1 MTATVNNYKEML
13 KEIYMTNLKYYA
25 FGKFPADKAE
35 DLIQKTIEY
44 FLNKYETYKENNY
57 KQLEGNLIL
66 KIQNL
71 HKDNIRKDNASS
83 LIGEVIFVG
92 GANDLQVGDK
102 ISIRELKK
110 INRIL
115 ENDNLT
121 LVKYR
126 SVSSNVSFN
135 DEIDQ
140 GSIDTSVNLNIND
153 REKQIKLNQ
162 AYDLVNKLDDK
173 CKNLIKYQVINEKKY
188 KEIAEHFNMKIGTV
202 MSSLSRCWD
211 KIKELKNE

>member
-1 MTATVNNYKEML
+1 MKNDKE
-13 KEIYMTNLKYYA
+13 
-25 FGKFPADKAE
+25 F
-35 DLIQKTIEY
+35 LISP
-44 FLNKYETYKENNY
+44 
-57 KQLEGNLIL
+57 
-66 KIQNL
+66 
-71 HKDNIRKDNASS
+71 D
-83 LIGEVIFVG
+83 
-92 GANDLQVGDK
+92 
-102 ISIRELKK
+102 
-110 INRIL
+110 L

-126 SVSSNVSFN
+126 SVSTNVSFN

-140 GSIDTSVNLNIND
+140 GSIDTSVNLNNND

-173 CKNLIKYQVINEKKY
+173 CKNLIKYQVVNEKKY

-211 KIKELKNE
+211 KVKELKNG

>member
-1 MTATVNNYKEML
+1 M
-13 KEIYMTNLKYYA
+13 
-25 FGKFPADKAE
+25 
-35 DLIQKTIEY
+35 
-44 FLNKYETYKENNY
+44 
-57 KQLEGNLIL
+57 
-66 KIQNL
+66 
-71 HKDNIRKDNASS
+71 
-83 LIGEVIFVG
+83 
-92 GANDLQVGDK
+92 QVGDK

-110 INRIL
+110 INTIL

-140 GSIDTSVNLNIND
+140 GSIDTSVNLHNND

-173 CKNLIKYQVINEKKY
+173 CKNLIKYQVVNEKKY

>member
-1 MTATVNNYKEML
+1 MTTTIRNYKEML
-13 KEIYMTNLKYYA
+13 KEIYTSNLKYYA
-25 FGKFPADKAE
+25 FGKFSADIAE

-44 FLNKYETYKENNY
+44 FLEKYDTYKENNY

-71 HKDNIRKDNASS
+71 YKDKIRTDNARS
-83 LIGEVIFVG
+83 LIGEVTFVG
-92 GANDLQVGDK
+92 DAHDIQVGDK

-110 INRIL
+110 INTTL

-135 DEIDQ
+135 DEFDHS
-140 GSIDTSVNLNIND
+140 SIEASIGLNNND
-153 REKQIKLNQ
+153 NEKQIKLSQ

-173 CKNLIKYQVINEKKY
+173 CKSLIKYQVVNEKKY

-211 KIKELKNE
+211 KVKELKNG